1 MPAFPVNLLVA
12 CSKLYEQKL
21 QFVYD
26 LVVFL
31 KGSFVEDFVPS
42 YGGVFV
48 PVSSWEALLSLGELP
63 MDGMIQ
69 LL

>member
-1 MPAFPVNLLVA
+1 MPAFPVNLLVV

-42 YGGVFV
+42 YGWVFLQ
-48 PVSSWEALLSLGELP
+48 VSSWEALLSLGELP